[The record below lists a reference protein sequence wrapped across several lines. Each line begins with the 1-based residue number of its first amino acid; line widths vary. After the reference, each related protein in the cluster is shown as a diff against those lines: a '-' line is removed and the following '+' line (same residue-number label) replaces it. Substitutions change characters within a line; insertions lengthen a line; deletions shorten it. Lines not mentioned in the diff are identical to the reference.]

1 MPNPMQEI
9 LVQPQ
14 RMQRELKKAHDELE
28 QKEFKVSK
36 SGMVELVVL
45 GSRKIK
51 SINIDKDALDPEN
64 KEMLEEA
71 ISLALNEALEQIA
84 KENDEIETKITGQ
97 KGMMF

>member
-1 MPNPMQEI
+1 M
-9 LVQPQ
+9 
-14 RMQRELKKAHDELE
+14 
-28 QKEFKVSK
+28 
-36 SGMVELVVL
+36 L

>member
-1 MPNPMQEI
+1 MPNPMQQM
-9 LVQPQ
+9 LAQAQ

-84 KENDEIETKITGQ
+84 KENDEIEAKITGQ

>member
-1 MPNPMQEI
+1 MPNPMQQM
-9 LVQPQ
+9 LAQAQ

-51 SINIDKDALDPEN
+51 SINIDEDALDPEN

-84 KENDEIETKITGQ
+84 KENDEIEIKITGQ

>member
-1 MPNPMQEI
+1 MPNPMQQM
-9 LVQPQ
+9 LAQAQ

-36 SGMVELVVL
+36 SGMVKLVVL

-84 KENDEIETKITGQ
+84 KENDEIEAKITGQ